1 MACRNRPIS
10 YGHTFDSWPKTLET
24 AGGKRPLACERNR
37 ADQTI
42 VTLFSI
48 FHNCRRENEH
58 IDDAKN
64 ADTIAIDACRFNPM
78 NFNITTEDKHNMFD
92 LGYQTTNA
100 YFKGV

>member
-24 AGGKRPLACERNR
+24 GGGKRPLACERNR
-37 ADQTI
+37 ADETI

-58 IDDAKN
+58 IDDGHGLRGANLAK
-64 ADTIAIDACRFNPM
+64 T
-78 NFNITTEDKHNMFD
+78 
-92 LGYQTTNA
+92 L
-100 YFKGV
+100 